1 MSTKWLEWCWWR
13 KEVECGYGVDR
24 GYRMDVWMDG
34 VEVALDSRVVTV
46 EAARQDRNSGD
57 P

>member
-1 MSTKWLEWCWWR
+1 M
-13 KEVECGYGVDR
+13 ECGYGVNR
-24 GYRMDVWMDG
+24 GYRMDGCMDG
-34 VEVALDSRVVTV
+34 VEVALDSRVVPV